1 MFHEQNIR
9 QMKKAISII
18 RICILFTVGC
28 IAILFI
34 FGEEQNESILGFI
47 FHFVIDKLVGI
58 VLLVL
63 TFMLYEHW
71 SRHDRWIHHAA
82 HWLDEIV
89 CDEEKPQPITKE
101 ECK

>member
-1 MFHEQNIR
+1 
-9 QMKKAISII
+9 MKKAISII
-18 RICILFTVGC
+18 RICILLTVGC

-34 FGEEQNESILGFI
+34 FGEEQNESIFGFFFRFI
-47 FHFVIDKLVGI
+47 IDKLVGI

-71 SRHDRWIHHAA
+71 SRHDRWIHIAA

-89 CDEEKPQPITKE
+89 SEEDKPQPITKE